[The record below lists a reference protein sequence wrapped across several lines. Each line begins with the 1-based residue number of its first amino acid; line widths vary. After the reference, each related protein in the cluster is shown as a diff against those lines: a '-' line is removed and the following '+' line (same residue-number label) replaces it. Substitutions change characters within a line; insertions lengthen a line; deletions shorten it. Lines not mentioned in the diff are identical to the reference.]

1 LQFYRAHIQKNPE
14 NAVRNY
20 LKSVFAKLPPGR
32 TLKAVDRLN
41 NGTRIHVEIR
51 ICEDGSAD
59 FDFTCTGAECLRN
72 GNAPKSVCLS
82 AIIYC
87 LRCLINYDIP
97 LNQGCLASINVV
109 NPYGSILNP
118 SENAAVYAGNTQTSQ
133 RLVGVVLEA
142 FEVRPKKLCFPGYVL
157 TLHRLVLRVKDV

>member
-1 LQFYRAHIQKNPE
+1 
-14 NAVRNY
+14 
-20 LKSVFAKLPPGR
+20 
-32 TLKAVDRLN
+32 LKAVDRLD

-51 ICEDGSAD
+51 IREDGSAD
-59 FDFTCTGAECLRN
+59 FDFTGTGSGCLGN
-72 GNAPKSVCLS
+72 GDAPKSVCLS

-118 SENAAVYAGNTQTSQ
+118 SENAAAYAGNTQTSQ
-133 RLVGVVLEA
+133 RLVDVILKA
-142 FEVRPKKLCFPGYVL
+142 FEVRSNKPYLPGYVL
-157 TLHRLVLRVKDV
+157 TLHRLVQRVKDP

>member
-1 LQFYRAHIQKNPE
+1 LQFYRAHIQKNAE

-20 LKSVFAKLPPGR
+20 LKSVFVKLPPGR

-59 FDFTCTGAECLRN
+59 FDFTGTGVDYLGN

-82 AIIYC
+82 AIIYYP
-87 LRCLINYDIP
+87 RCLINYDIP
-97 LNQGCLASINVV
+97 LNQGSLASRNVV
-109 NPYGSILNP
+109 NPYGSILNL

-133 RLVGVVLEA
+133 RLVDVILKA
-142 FEVRPKKLCFPGYVL
+142 FEVRPKNYVSL
-157 TLHRLVLRVKDV
+157 DMY